1 MEEAENVN
9 AKSSQDGTNTPA
21 GPASGITGAA
31 DARQAAAGSTETAPA
46 ETGASATGAPAGA
59 AATGAAQTAPPATD
73 TRNTGPGRLLI
84 AVYAVFAI
92 SATAR
97 AGYQILTKFSE
108 APLAYLLSA
117 FAAAV
122 YVVATVSLAKPGRT
136 AFKVSVAAVLVELV
150 GVLVVGALSVFD
162 SVNFPHETVWSL
174 FGRGYGFIP
183 LLLPILGL
191 IWLYRRRPAPRQH

>member
-1 MEEAENVN
+1 MEEADNVS
-9 AKSSQDGTNTPA
+9 AKSSQDGPGNPSASASRIA
-21 GPASGITGAA
+21 GQA
-31 DARQAAAGSTETAPA
+31 DAGLPAP
-46 ETGASATGAPAGA
+46 TN
-59 AATGAAQTAPPATD
+59 

-84 AVYAVFAI
+84 AVYAIFAI

-97 AGYQILTKFSE
+97 AGYQILTKFNE

-117 FAAAV
+117 FAAVV

-136 AFKVSVAAVLVELV
+136 AFKVSVVAVLVELV

-191 IWLYRRRPAPRQH
+191 IWLYRRRPSSQQG

>member
-1 MEEAENVN
+1 MEEAAEM
-9 AKSSQDGTNTPA
+9 KDQ
-21 GPASGITGAA
+21 
-31 DARQAAAGSTETAPA
+31 QAQP
-46 ETGASATGAPAGA
+46 ATGE
-59 AATGAAQTAPPATD
+59 TVRN

-84 AVYAVFAI
+84 AVYGVFAI

-117 FAAAV
+117 FAALV
-122 YVVATVSLAKPGRT
+122 YILATVSLAKAGT
-136 AFKVSVAAVLVELV
+136 TWFKVSVAAVLVELA
-150 GVLVVGALSVFD
+150 GVLVVGTLSILD
-162 SVNFPHETVWSL
+162 SVQFPHETVWSL

-191 IWLYRRRPAPRQH
+191 VWLYRRRPSQAKTAQ

>member
-1 MEEAENVN
+1 MEEAENVS
-9 AKSSQDGTNTPA
+9 AKSSQDGTGNPAESASRIAGQTDA
-21 GPASGITGAA
+21 GPAGVE
-31 DARQAAAGSTETAPA
+31 STDTAPA
-46 ETGASATGAPAGA
+46 STN
-59 AATGAAQTAPPATD
+59 

-117 FAAAV
+117 FAAVV

-191 IWLYRRRPAPRQH
+191 IWLYRRRPAPQHG

>member
-1 MEEAENVN
+1 MEEAKNVT
-9 AKSSQDGTNTPA
+9 AKPSHEDTGTTPGAVPADAAPA
-21 GPASGITGAA
+21 GSN
-31 DARQAAAGSTETAPA
+31 AAGSGSPGPGTAGSSRA
-46 ETGASATGAPAGA
+46 
-59 AATGAAQTAPPATD
+59 ATD

-117 FAAAV
+117 FAAVV
-122 YVVATVSLAKPGRT
+122 YLVATVSLAKSGRT
-136 AFKVSVAAVLVELV
+136 WFKVSVAAVLVELV

-174 FGRGYGFIP
+174 FGRGYAFIP

-191 IWLYRRRPAPRQH
+191 IWLYRRRPAPKQA

>member
-1 MEEAENVN
+1 MT
-9 AKSSQDGTNTPA
+9 AKPSHEDIGTTPGA
-21 GPASGITGAA
+21 VPSG
-31 DARQAAAGSTETAPA
+31 AGSPVAGRPSPPVTLGGRRFG
-46 ETGASATGAPAGA
+46 GAGG
-59 AATGAAQTAPPATD
+59 GD

-117 FAAAV
+117 FAAVV
-122 YVVATVSLAKPGRT
+122 YLVATVSLAKSGRT
-136 AFKVSVAAVLVELV
+136 WFKVSVAAVLVELV

-174 FGRGYGFIP
+174 FGRGYAFIP

-191 IWLYRRRPAPRQH
+191 IWLYRRRPAPKRA

>member
-1 MEEAENVN
+1 MTATPSPQGTGTSPG
-9 AKSSQDGTNTPA
+9 AKP
-21 GPASGITGAA
+21 
-31 DARQAAAGSTETAPA
+31 AAAGPTSAD
-46 ETGASATGAPAGA
+46 TGN
-59 AATGAAQTAPPATD
+59 

-92 SATAR
+92 SASAR
-97 AGYQILTKFSE
+97 AGYQILTKFAE

-122 YVVATVSLAKPGRT
+122 YIVATVSLAKPGRT
-136 AFKVSVAAVLVELV
+136 WFKISVAAVLVELV
-150 GVLVVGALSVFD
+150 GVLVVGALSLFD

-191 IWLYRRRPAPRQH
+191 IWLYRRRPAPKRA

>member
-1 MEEAENVN
+1 M
-9 AKSSQDGTNTPA
+9 KDQQA
-21 GPASGITGAA
+21 GPAAN
-31 DARQAAAGSTETAPA
+31 APA
-46 ETGASATGAPAGA
+46 RN
-59 AATGAAQTAPPATD
+59 

-84 AVYAVFAI
+84 AVYGVFAI

-117 FAAAV
+117 FAALV
-122 YVVATVSLAKPGRT
+122 YVVATVSLAKAGT
-136 AFKVSVAAVLVELV
+136 TWFKVSVAAVLVELA
-150 GVLVVGALSVFD
+150 GVLVVGTLSILD
-162 SVNFPHETVWSL
+162 SVQFPHETVWSL

-191 IWLYRRRPAPRQH
+191 VWLYRRRPSAAAAQARAAE

>member
-1 MEEAENVN
+1 MEEAENVS
-9 AKSSQDGTNTPA
+9 AKSSQDGTGTPA
-21 GPASGITGAA
+21 VSSPMTGPGEAGLPGA
-31 DARQAAAGSTETAPA
+31 RSTEAGTADTAPA
-46 ETGASATGAPAGA
+46 DTAAADTAPADA
-59 AATGAAQTAPPATD
+59 AAAPAN

-117 FAAAV
+117 FAAVV

-136 AFKVSVAAVLVELV
+136 AFKVSVVAVLVELV

-191 IWLYRRRPAPRQH
+191 IWLYRRRPAPLKA

>member
-1 MEEAENVN
+1 MEEARHVRDQHSAATN
-9 AKSSQDGTNTPA
+9 ATK
-21 GPASGITGAA
+21 GA
-31 DARQAAAGSTETAPA
+31 TAN
-46 ETGASATGAPAGA
+46 ETGGRN
-59 AATGAAQTAPPATD
+59 

-92 SATAR
+92 SASAR

-117 FAAAV
+117 FAALV
-122 YVVATVSLAKPGRT
+122 YVVATVSLAKAGST
-136 AFKVSVAAVLVELV
+136 WFKVSVAAVLVELV

-162 SVNFPHETVWSL
+162 SVAFPHETVWSL

-183 LLLPILGL
+183 LVLPILGL
-191 IWLYRRRPAPRQH
+191 VWLYRRRPSQAKSVRR

>member
-1 MEEAENVN
+1 MEKN
-9 AKSSQDGTNTPA
+9 QPA
-21 GPASGITGAA
+21 AASG
-31 DARQAAAGSTETAPA
+31 Q
-46 ETGASATGAPAGA
+46 GAPAQQGSTQPGSTQPGNTQA
-59 AATGAAQTAPPATD
+59 GN

-117 FAAAV
+117 FAAVV
-122 YVVATVSLAKPGRT
+122 YIIATVSLAKPGPTWFR
-136 AFKVSVAAVLVELV
+136 VSVVAVLVELV
-150 GVLVVGALSVFD
+150 GVLVVGALSIFD
-162 SVNFPHETVWSL
+162 AVAFPHETVWSL
-174 FGRGYGFIP
+174 FGRGYAFVP

-191 IWLYRRRPAPRQH
+191 IWLYRRRPAS

>member
-1 MEEAENVN
+1 VEEAKNVT
-9 AKSSQDGTNTPA
+9 AKPSHEDIGTTPGAVPSDSGTA
-21 GPASGITGAA
+21 GPGAA
-31 DARQAAAGSTETAPA
+31 G
-46 ETGASATGAPAGA
+46 AGA
-59 AATGAAQTAPPATD
+59 AGAGTASVDSPAKD

-108 APLAYLLSA
+108 APVAYLLSA
-117 FAAAV
+117 FAAVV
-122 YVVATVSLAKPGRT
+122 YLVATVSLAKSGRT
-136 AFKVSVAAVLVELV
+136 WFKVSVAAVLVELV

-174 FGRGYGFIP
+174 FGRGYAFIP

-191 IWLYRRRPAPRQH
+191 LWLYRRRPAPKPA